1 MSQRLN
7 FEGLE
12 LLAGL
17 HHEGRVRAGI
27 CHHPDDAPSAIP
39 LAGILGVPAQR
50 EPEASGQRAAP
61 PRLVTPPTA
70 RT

>member
-17 HHEGRVRAGI
+17 HHEGRVEAGI
-27 CHHPDDAPSAIP
+27 CHHPDDAPSAMT
-39 LAGILGVPAQR
+39 LAAILGVPTR
-50 EPEASGQRAAP
+50 R
-61 PRLVTPPTA
+61 
-70 RT
+70 